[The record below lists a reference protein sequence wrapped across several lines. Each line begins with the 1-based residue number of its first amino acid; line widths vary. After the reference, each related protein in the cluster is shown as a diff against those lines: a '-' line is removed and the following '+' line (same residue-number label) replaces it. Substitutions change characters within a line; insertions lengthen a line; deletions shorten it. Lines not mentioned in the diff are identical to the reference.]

1 MSDFWDLMMSQV
13 KILPSRSFMA
23 NSILENISLKPQKTQ
38 RGVTGDFKIRAAP
51 PASQTPSM
59 LELSSECIAHTA
71 WPNNQ
76 NVKDRL
82 GFRERIDQYYSGTTK
97 SMSTLNYSE
106 KPFTTYALRT
116 QYSPGYRTTNINI
129 DFGARIE
136 KVHIKDSSV
145 HRKENITLVVSDTV
159 RYRQLPKRSN
169 VALYILNGKR
179 DNYIST
185 LHCIENLKMNDAFS
199 SFPIQNMKN
208 KLRTKDEDQV
218 IQGFNE
224 EAEHSLEHYFSM
236 TRPLFRE
243 PKSEHSKCEGF
254 QESLRY
260 PHTLANNT
268 SHTVLPTMPAL
279 ENILEA
285 TVRCRKDKTLTKSR
299 NGFSSITITARRL
312 MSPANKLS
320 KASVRASTHKKNAT
334 QHEKLVKVLKNFM
347 TSAEGIVHIHSHTD
361 NINEFP
367 FNGYT
372 VTEES
377 SQSQSMLC
385 STGDKVSSLKIDS
398 KHHETSP
405 PNNNEEKTH
414 VPTQQ
419 FHPAI
424 SFVHL
429 IVTPQFFNSTYYLD
443 KSRLVDLYS
452 LTNDRQ
458 PKLIQKSSLT
468 LKLSCASS
476 KLSADGGDGMFNL
489 ISFKQEV
496 GYIILDKKSSD
507 IFCKGRDITRQT
519 SSVVQKVSKTAY
531 QYNGD
536 SPFGGK
542 ETLSSSKRS
551 TILFISLSN
560 MNKGRNYF
568 TTEQKYKP
576 HHCEVYPFCNLIR
589 ESADTEFSNSHV
601 DLMGKRKH
609 SLKQIR
615 EKSALSMPAK
625 STGSFTENQ
634 VEDTETNQL
643 ELATEREK
651 TLLEEL
657 TLREALQL
665 YKPDFIFRSQKRL
678 QELEDKSKQR
688 RVQLHECTL
697 QQRKRALVQST
708 PLPSPFKK
716 RQCTIPH
723 PLSDNLYKP
732 KERMIPEKEM
742 QMRSKRIYN
751 KLPEVK
757 KKKEEE
763 KKKVISQTNRL
774 RAMVYKKLL
783 DKILQ
788 KQ

>member
-347 TSAEGIVHIHSHTD
+347 TSAE
-361 NINEFP
+361 
-367 FNGYT
+367 
-372 VTEES
+372 
-377 SQSQSMLC
+377 
-385 STGDKVSSLKIDS
+385 
-398 KHHETSP
+398 
-405 PNNNEEKTH
+405 
-414 VPTQQ
+414 
-419 FHPAI
+419 
-424 SFVHL
+424 
-429 IVTPQFFNSTYYLD
+429 
-443 KSRLVDLYS
+443 
-452 LTNDRQ
+452 
-458 PKLIQKSSLT
+458 
-468 LKLSCASS
+468 
-476 KLSADGGDGMFNL
+476 
-489 ISFKQEV
+489 
-496 GYIILDKKSSD
+496 
-507 IFCKGRDITRQT
+507 
-519 SSVVQKVSKTAY
+519 
-531 QYNGD
+531 
-536 SPFGGK
+536 
-542 ETLSSSKRS
+542 
-551 TILFISLSN
+551 
-560 MNKGRNYF
+560 
-568 TTEQKYKP
+568 
-576 HHCEVYPFCNLIR
+576 
-589 ESADTEFSNSHV
+589 ADTEFSNSHV

-774 RAMVYKKLL
+774 RAMVYKKKLL